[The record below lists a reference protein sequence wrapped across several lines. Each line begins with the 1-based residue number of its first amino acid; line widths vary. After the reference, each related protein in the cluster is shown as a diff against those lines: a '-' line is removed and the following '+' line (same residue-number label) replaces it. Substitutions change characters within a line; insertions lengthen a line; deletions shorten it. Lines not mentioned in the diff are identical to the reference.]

1 MAFNT
6 VSGPIVRMA
15 VPTANSSSFTFENLY
30 ESRSSAISLRQDI
43 MKPLHVAP
51 ATYTKVQH
59 EHLLVTE

>member
-15 VPTANSSSFTFENLY
+15 VPTANSSSFTFVNLY

-43 MKPLHVAP
+43 MKPLHDAP

-59 EHLLVTE
+59 EHLSVTE